1 MTTDLHWM
9 SALEL
14 ADALDAGELSS
25 REITEALVARGDA
38 LEERLGTFLHR
49 TSDRALAEA
58 DASDARRRAGEAR
71 SHFDGIPVAYKDLF
85 TTKGVPTT
93 SGSKILK
100 GFVPPYDAT
109 VVARS
114 DAAGLPMLGKT
125 NMDEFAMGSSTENSG
140 YQTTRNP
147 WDTDC
152 VPGGSSGGSA
162 AAVAA
167 GMAPWAW
174 GTDTGGSIRQPA
186 SLCSLVGVKPT
197 YGFVSR
203 YGMIA
208 FASSLDQAGPLTR
221 TVADAA
227 ALLEIAAGHD
237 PMDST
242 SIRDDR
248 PALLDG
254 IDGGIKGL
262 RIGVVKE
269 FLGQGSDGVRA
280 VIDEAYARLE
290 KLGAEMVEVSL
301 PSFQHGIPA
310 YYLVAP
316 AECSSNLARFDG
328 VRYGARVEADD
339 IIKMTSRTRTEG
351 FGAEVKRRIML
362 GTYALSAG
370 YYDAY
375 YGKAQ
380 KVRTLITQDLA
391 RAYEEV
397 DLIASPS
404 SPTTAFKI
412 GERTEDPLAMYLSDI
427 FTVPVNLAGNA
438 GISVPAGLAPD
449 DGLPVGLQL
458 IAKSLDEP
466 TMFKAAYAFEQDLD
480 FATSPEGRA
489 QI

>member
-1 MTTDLHWM
+1 MTDLHWM

-14 ADALDAGELSS
+14 ADALEAGDLSS

-49 TSDRALAEA
+49 TSERALAEA
-58 DASDARRRAGEAR
+58 DAADARRGAGEAR

-147 WDTDC
+147 WDTDR

-167 GMAPWAW
+167 GMTPWAW

-269 FLGQGSDGVRA
+269 FLGQGDDGVRA

-290 KLGAEMVEVSL
+290 KLGADDGRGFTPVVPTRHPGVL
-301 PSFQHGIPA
+301 PRCSGGV
-310 YYLVAP
+310 LVQPRALRRRPLRSARRGRRHHQDDLSHAHRRFRSRGQAP
-316 AECSSNLARFDG
+316 DHARDLRVVRRLLRRLLRQGAESPHPDHAGSRQG
-328 VRYGARVEADD
+328 VRGGRPDRQPVVAHHRVQDRRAHRGPPGDVSVRHLHGAGQPRRQRRHQRAGGTGPRRRTSGRPAVDRQVTRRADD
-339 IIKMTSRTRTEG
+339 VQSRLRVRSRT
-351 FGAEVKRRIML
+351 
-362 GTYALSAG
+362 S
-370 YYDAY
+370 
-375 YGKAQ
+375 
-380 KVRTLITQDLA
+380 
-391 RAYEEV
+391 
-397 DLIASPS
+397 ASP
-404 SPTTAFKI
+404 PLPRA
-412 GERTEDPLAMYLSDI
+412 GRTI
-427 FTVPVNLAGNA
+427 
-438 GISVPAGLAPD
+438 
-449 DGLPVGLQL
+449 
-458 IAKSLDEP
+458 
-466 TMFKAAYAFEQDLD
+466 
-480 FATSPEGRA
+480 
-489 QI
+489 